1 MLDLQREENL
11 SPKTWRSC
19 CLIINPIAAKYF
31 IQVSVLVGLI
41 VISTTMLVY
50 DNSCNSQRWW
60 SGLLM
65 VAVCVFLPS
74 PKLT

>member
-11 SPKTWRSC
+11 SHKTWRSC

-65 VAVCVFLPS
+65 VAVGVFLPS